1 MEEVLADGYILVIT
15 SADPPVVVVLVLIIK
30 KSVSESVTVLNFNT
44 AADKLQIHKERACE
58 GMRRIC
64 MSYVAIVTTS
74 WFLSKISK
82 GCYSNRLSTLGG
94 LNSSED
100 PFHLQVSE

>member
-1 MEEVLADGYILVIT
+1 MEEVLADGYIFVIT
-15 SADPPVVVVLVLIIK
+15 SADPPVVVVLVLITE
-30 KSVSESVTVLNFNT
+30 KSVSESVIVLIFNT

-74 WFLSKISK
+74 WFLSK
-82 GCYSNRLSTLGG
+82 NLQRLL
-94 LNSSED
+94 LWQAK
-100 PFHLQVSE
+100 HLRRTEF